1 MHLSSMR
8 NWMIAYIGFAFF
20 DVIVTYICLS
30 QPPFGIEDEGNSL
43 IRALMEQFGLWQGLT
58 IYLIQE
64 FAAFF
69 ALWIGMLYLFKYL
82 LKKRSEPLQLKV
94 DILIFNLAIPFF
106 IMASA
111 LLHLFG
117 GISWIGYAMAGEL
130 NSFFPMQFFVYVT
143 VICGII
149 QAYRVFK
156 LTSTSRS
163 ASDKLLI
170 TD

>member
-8 NWMIAYIGFAFF
+8 NWMIAYLGFAVF
-20 DVIVTYICLS
+20 DVVVTYICLS
-30 QPPFGIEDEGNSL
+30 QPPFSIADEGNSL

-58 IYLIQE
+58 IYMIQE

-69 ALWIGMLYLFKYL
+69 ALWLGMLYLFKYL
-82 LKKRSEPLQLKV
+82 MKKRREALKLKV
-94 DILIFNLAIPFF
+94 DILIFNLFIPFI

-149 QAYRVFK
+149 QAYYIFK
-156 LTSTSRS
+156 LTSTGRS

-170 TD
+170 SD

>member
-1 MHLSSMR
+1 
-8 NWMIAYIGFAFF
+8 MIAYIGFAFF
-20 DVIVTYICLS
+20 DVIVTCICLN

-58 IYLIQE
+58 IYIIQE

-69 ALWIGMLYLFKYL
+69 ALWIGMLYFFKYL
-82 LKKRSEPLQLKV
+82 LKNRSEALQVKV
-94 DILIFNLAIPFF
+94 DILIFNLFIPFI

-117 GISWIGYAMAGEL
+117 GLSWIGVAMAGEL
-130 NSFFPMQFFVYVT
+130 NSFFPMELFVYVT
-143 VICGII
+143 VICGIL
-149 QAYRVFK
+149 QAYHVFK

-163 ASDKLLI
+163 ALDKLPI
-170 TD
+170 SD